1 MKDKEL
7 KRMLDSYIEAP
18 DPKVKDSFLRSIKK
32 KTEKRE
38 ICFTR
43 MLACQ
48 IGYIRWYVWL
58 ASLAVVVF
66 AIVTAGKLEDHKLLI
81 LSEMMP
87 FLAGLGMMEDFRA
100 RIYGMHELEGVTV
113 FSAKGVLF
121 AKMTIIGILHTLT
134 VLVIVLFKGRE
145 SVGDFMYA
153 GFNLLI
159 PYLVTTIICMELERK
174 EFARGEM
181 GSCMAVAL
189 LVAILRMS
197 LTYVEAVANIS
208 LSLLGAITL
217 ALVFIQIAEIVKTM
231 KMEEYLWN

>member
-1 MKDKEL
+1 
-7 KRMLDSYIEAP
+7 
-18 DPKVKDSFLRSIKK
+18 
-32 KTEKRE
+32 
-38 ICFTR
+38 
-43 MLACQ
+43 
-48 IGYIRWYVWL
+48 
-58 ASLAVVVF
+58 
-66 AIVTAGKLEDHKLLI
+66 
-81 LSEMMP
+81 
-87 FLAGLGMMEDFRA
+87 MEDFRA

-121 AKMTIIGILHTLT
+121 AKMTIIGILHILT
-134 VLVIVLFKGRE
+134 VLVIALFKGRE

-159 PYLVTTIICMELERK
+159 PYLVTTILCMELERK

-217 ALVFIQIAEIVKTM
+217 ALVFIQISEIVKTM
-231 KMEEYLWN
+231 KMEEYLWISKKY